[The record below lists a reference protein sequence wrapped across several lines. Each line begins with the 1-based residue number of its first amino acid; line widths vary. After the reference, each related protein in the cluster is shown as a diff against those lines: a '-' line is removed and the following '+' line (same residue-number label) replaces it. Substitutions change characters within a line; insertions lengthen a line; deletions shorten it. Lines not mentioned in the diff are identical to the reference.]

1 MALHAY
7 ARSGNG
13 WEVGPG
19 TVLGVAALLAGIFG
33 GGVCVALRKR
43 PVVARSVLL
52 FSATGMATL
61 IVLSWIRPP
70 ARPNQPIPIT
80 GVTKEADTVGV

>member
-1 MALHAY
+1 
-7 ARSGNG
+7 
-13 WEVGPG
+13 
-19 TVLGVAALLAGIFG
+19 
-33 GGVCVALRKR
+33 
-43 PVVARSVLL
+43 
-52 FSATGMATL
+52 MATL